1 MKKGDR
7 APTQEKWAAIKAS
20 RKAND
25 LCYTCGE
32 KWTGRNHKCPDQ
44 VPIHMIQE
52 LMEMFQLDDCSNGE
66 EDSSNQTDE
75 VIMTVKED
83 QPDQEKQ
90 KREEQFDLKASL
102 ASKKFLFC
110 SIQEAWEHLLVTSWS
125 PLLDCKANLVNNSSS
140 PLLMVV
146 Q

>member
-1 MKKGDR
+1 
-7 APTQEKWAAIKAS
+7 
-20 RKAND
+20 
-25 LCYTCGE
+25 
-32 KWTGRNHKCPDQ
+32 
-44 VPIHMIQE
+44 
-52 LMEMFQLDDCSNGE
+52 MFQLDDCSNGE